1 MSDLGGG
8 LDQKPAIQCPRALP
22 VFDGCAGGQRGRVAV
37 VGSRGGV
44 AHQWMEGERPSW
56 PRWCCRALPMALV
69 VGQNGPW
76 VDCFPCHYHR
86 IVAATSSGASVE
98 TDREKAA
105 EWGLFKSDV
114 CLACLL
120 PLPPASC
127 LHLIRFMH
135 SALAL
140 WLSHNAFSSLHWTA
154 DRGQLASVETAR
166 LV

>member
-1 MSDLGGG
+1 M
-8 LDQKPAIQCPRALP
+8 PRALP

-56 PRWCCRALPMALV
+56 LRWCCRALPVALV
-69 VGQNGPW
+69 VGQNGPS
-76 VDCFPCHYHR
+76 VGCFTCHYHR

-114 CLACLL
+114 CLACRL
-120 PLPPASC
+120 PCLLPPAS
-127 LHLIRFMH
+127 I
-135 SALAL
+135 
-140 WLSHNAFSSLHWTA
+140 
-154 DRGQLASVETAR
+154 
-166 LV
+166 